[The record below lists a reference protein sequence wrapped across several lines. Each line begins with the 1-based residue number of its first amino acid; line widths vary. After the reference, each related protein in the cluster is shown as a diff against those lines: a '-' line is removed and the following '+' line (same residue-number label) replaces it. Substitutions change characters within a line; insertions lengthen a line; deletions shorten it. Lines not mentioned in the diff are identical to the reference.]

1 MSKVNTMNTNI
12 VLIYKGSKD
21 LPSNYR
27 PVSHMSVSFTSLAH
41 VIFCKIMV
49 HLDFYNYLMKFQHD
63 FQKGQSCE
71 TQLVWTVED
80 VLRSLDQK
88 KQQDVLMLGTHTYK
102 ISSHTLKILHMLRR
116 SFCRVTKEEKG
127 HCI

>member
-12 VLIYKGSKD
+12 VPIYKGSKD
-21 LPSNYR
+21 LTSNYR
-27 PVSHMSVSFTSLAH
+27 PVSHISVSFTSLAH
-41 VIFCKIMV
+41 VIFCKIMA

-88 KQQDVLMLGTHTYK
+88 KQQDVLMLGTH
-102 ISSHTLKILHMLRR
+102 R
-116 SFCRVTKEEKG
+116 
-127 HCI
+127 